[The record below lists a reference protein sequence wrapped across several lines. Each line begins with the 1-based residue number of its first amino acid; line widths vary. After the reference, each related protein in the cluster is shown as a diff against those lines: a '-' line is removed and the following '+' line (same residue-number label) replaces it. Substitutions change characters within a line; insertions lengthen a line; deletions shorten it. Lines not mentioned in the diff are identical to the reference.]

1 MVIVGLLLGPVVT
14 AVDPVALRP
23 LLVIH
28 HFLKVRVLRIYL
40 VLEVDRLAP
49 DVGRRV
55 LVDSVLVA
63 IELLLRLATLNR
75 YVSSDATVSSSLLL
89 SCSTYNFLVA
99 QLTLS

>member
-28 HFLKVRVLRIYL
+28 HFLQVRVLWIYL
-40 VLEVDRLAP
+40 VLEVNSFAS

-55 LVDSVLVA
+55 LVNSVLVA
-63 IELLLRLATLNR
+63 IKLLL
-75 YVSSDATVSSSLLL
+75 
-89 SCSTYNFLVA
+89 
-99 QLTLS
+99 